1 MPCRYTLKAAFIEI
15 YNESVR
21 DLLGKVLFTAVSALV
36 SFSPHFFFA
45 RRTRRHRLTSSTS
58 AALRGCTLPT

>member
-21 DLLGKVLFTAVSALV
+21 DLLGKVLFAAVSALL
-36 SFSPHFFFA
+36 SFSPHFFA
-45 RRTRRHRLTSSTS
+45 GQGGI
-58 AALRGCTLPT
+58 A